1 MNKEKAFIS
10 AVIYVHNDSGTAAG
24 FVETVYRKFIELFER
39 FEIIVADDHS
49 TDQTV
54 ETLRQISRDFS
65 KPLTII
71 HMSSFQGKEAAMNA
85 GIDMAIGDYIYQM
98 ESTQDQFDAELLGK
112 AFEAMRGKYDIM
124 SVAPRDTAL
133 SGRIFYQLFNASSGG
148 SAQIGT
154 ECFSIVTRRAVNR
167 VHAISEYLPY
177 RKSAFAASGLPYQ
190 RMCSDS
196 VRAHERNTSFS
207 TGVESLLLYTRLG
220 YRFSA
225 VITGVMLLLAVA
237 ELIYT
242 IVIFCMG
249 IPIEGWTTLALFIT
263 FGFAG
268 VFLIMSI
275 VIRYLSLLLEII
287 FRRQRYLVSDV
298 EIIQK

>member
-1 MNKEKAFIS
+1 
-10 AVIYVHNDSGTAAG
+10 
-24 FVETVYRKFIELFER
+24 
-39 FEIIVADDHS
+39 
-49 TDQTV
+49 
-54 ETLRQISRDFS
+54 
-65 KPLTII
+65 
-71 HMSSFQGKEAAMNA
+71 MNA

-98 ESTQDQFDAELLGK
+98 ESTRDQFNAELLGK

-190 RMCSDS
+190 RMSSDS

-207 TGVESLLLYTRLG
+207 
-220 YRFSA
+220 
-225 VITGVMLLLAVA
+225 TGVMLLLAVA

-242 IVIFCMG
+242 IVIFFMG